1 MQSLSASV
9 HLQVVTFEEY
19 VAARLPALPQ
29 SRAARQVHPAIGA
42 GRIDRAWGAL
52 DDVAIELAP
61 RRWRSWTGSVLQAE
75 TSKQLDMPYEDVW
88 IPTDG

>member
-1 MQSLSASV
+1 VLRCIFRWSHSRSTWRRGRPRCLNRALRAKYIQPSA
-9 HLQVVTFEEY
+9 LD
-19 VAARLPALPQ
+19 
-29 SRAARQVHPAIGA
+29 G
-42 GRIDRAWGAL
+42 IDRAWGAL